1 VLAAVFTA
9 AFFLLMTVKLIF
21 TSVICGVLA
30 VGCVIWWL
38 WETDPGPV
46 RPPANIGGGIV
57 VPVYVTGPMNHSW
70 WAMIILMVVSG
81 MVFTCLIFSYLFL
94 WLVNPGAWPPRGV
107 ELPQWIWPS
116 LSAVL
121 YVGSAFQIARASRL
135 LKGDDRRSPRSVPIL
150 IGAAM
155 LLLAGASAIDL
166 RAQWQTGLSPSAHA
180 YGAAVYAILSLQ
192 IFFVLTTLIMGPYT
206 IARWLAGK
214 LDSVR
219 RTTFDNT
226 MLFWY
231 YTVGQGLVGLLV
243 VHGFPRLA
251 GGA

>member
-1 VLAAVFTA
+1 
-9 AFFLLMTVKLIF
+9 M
-21 TSVICGVLA
+21 ICGVLA

-46 RPPANIGGGIV
+46 SPPADIGGGIV

-70 WAMIILMVVSG
+70 WAMIVLMVVSG

-94 WLVNPGAWPPRGV
+94 WLVNPGAWPPQDVRI
-107 ELPQWIWPS
+107 PAWIWPA
-116 LSAVL
+116 LSGFLYCASTVLIAV
-121 YVGSAFQIARASRL
+121 ASRHL
-135 LKGDDRRSPRSVPIL
+135 RGEDRRKPRSVPVL
-150 IGAAM
+150 ITLA
-155 LLLAGASAIDL
+155 LLLAGAASIVDL
-166 RAQWQTGLSPSAHA
+166 WAQWQTGLSPSAHA
-180 YGAAVYAILSLQ
+180 YGAAAYAIMSLQ
-192 IFFVLTTLIMGPYT
+192 IFFVLTTLIMGIYT

-231 YTVGQGLVGLLV
+231 YTVGQGVIGLLV
-243 VHGFPRLA
+243 VHGFPRLT
-251 GGA
+251 GGI

>member
-9 AFFLLMTVKLIF
+9 AFFLLLTVKFIF

-38 WETDPGPV
+38 WETDPGPT
-46 RPPANIGGGIV
+46 RPPADIGGGV
-57 VPVYVTGPMNHSW
+57 VIPVYVTGPMNHSW
-70 WAMIILMVVSG
+70 WAMIVLMVVSG

-94 WLVNPGAWPPRGV
+94 WLVNPGVWPPQDVRI
-107 ELPQWIWPS
+107 PDWIWPA
-116 LSAVL
+116 LSAFL
-121 YVGSAFQIARASRL
+121 YCASAALIAVASRQL
-135 LKGDDRRSPRSVPIL
+135 RGEDRRKPRSVPIL
-150 IGAAM
+150 IGVA
-155 LLLAGASAIDL
+155 LLLVCGASALDL
-166 RAQWQTGLSPSAHA
+166 WTQRSTGLSPSAHA
-180 YGAAVYAILSLQ
+180 YVAAVYAIMSLQ
-192 IFFVLTTLIMGPYT
+192 IFFVLTTLIMGAYT

-231 YTVGQGLVGLLV
+231 YTVGQGLVALLV
-243 VHGFPRLA
+243 IHGFPRLT
-251 GGA
+251 GGV